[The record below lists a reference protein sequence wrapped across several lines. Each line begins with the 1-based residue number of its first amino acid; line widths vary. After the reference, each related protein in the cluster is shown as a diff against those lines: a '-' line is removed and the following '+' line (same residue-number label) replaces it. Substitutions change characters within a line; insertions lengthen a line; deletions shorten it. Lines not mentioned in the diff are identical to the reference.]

1 MKDRNEQLE
10 AWKERFAGINR
21 YVSEHGGWMVSV
33 PGDREMHFLAP
44 PGSPLPAELRKL
56 GYIVERIGE
65 TQRIAA
71 KKLRVEIVEMFDL
84 RVPPGAAAGAPIP
97 GALKPQRVI
106 RLGSRSGPPSA

>member
-10 AWKERFAGINR
+10 AWKERFAGING

-65 TQRIAA
+65 TQRIAQRRA
-71 KKLRVEIVEMFDL
+71 ARPRRFRTTNLRYL
-84 RVPPGAAAGAPIP
+84 PAAGSEA
-97 GALKPQRVI
+97 
-106 RLGSRSGPPSA
+106 

>member
-10 AWKERFAGINR
+10 AWKERFAGING

-33 PGDREMHFLAP
+33 PGDREMHFLAL
-44 PGSPLPAELRKL
+44 GSPLPAELRKL

-84 RVPPGAAAGAPIP
+84 RVPLGAAAGAPIP

-106 RLGSRSGPPSA
+106 RLG

>member
-1 MKDRNEQLE
+1 MKDGNEQLG
-10 AWKERFAGINR
+10 AWKGRFAGINA

-44 PGSPLPAELRKL
+44 PGSPLPHELREL

-84 RVPPGAAAGAPIP
+84 RVPPDAAAGAPIP
-97 GALKPQRVI
+97 GASKPQR
-106 RLGSRSGPPSA
+106 

>member
-10 AWKERFAGINR
+10 ARNKRFASINA

-33 PGDREMHFLAP
+33 PGDPEMHFLAP
-44 PGSPLPAELRKL
+44 AGSPLPDELRKL

-65 TQRIAA
+65 TQRIEA
-71 KKLRVEIVEMFDL
+71 KKLRVEIVGMFDL

-97 GALKPQRVI
+97 GALKPQR
-106 RLGSRSGPPSA
+106 

>member
-1 MKDRNEQLE
+1 MKGRNEQFG
-10 AWKERFAGINR
+10 AWKERFANING

-44 PGSPLPAELRKL
+44 PGSPLPDELREL

-71 KKLRVEIVEMFDL
+71 KKLRARLIWLSGARNLGVTVRFPNFALLSLMVLQEQL
-84 RVPPGAAAGAPIP
+84 RLVPN
-97 GALKPQRVI
+97 L
-106 RLGSRSGPPSA
+106 LN